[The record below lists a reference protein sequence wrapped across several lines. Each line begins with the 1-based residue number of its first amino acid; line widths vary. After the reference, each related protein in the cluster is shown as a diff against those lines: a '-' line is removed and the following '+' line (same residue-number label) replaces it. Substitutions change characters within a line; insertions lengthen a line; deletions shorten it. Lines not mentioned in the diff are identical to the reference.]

1 MEELFL
7 FISIGFIAQLIDG
20 CLGMA
25 YGVFSTSTLIAMGV
39 PLPVASASVH
49 FSEIFTTFASG
60 FAHLKFKNID
70 IPLLKKLAIPGIV
83 GGVIG
88 AYFLY
93 SFQSD
98 ILKKLIAIYLLIL
111 GIRILVLAYKTNRR
125 QSQTKSIPL
134 LGFLGG
140 FFDALGGG
148 GWGPIVN
155 TTLIAQGNSP
165 KRIIGTTSVAEFFVT
180 VTQSMMLF
188 SFIGLYYW
196 EIIFGLIVGGVCAAP
211 ISAYICQKIHTK
223 LLMFVVAVVIIIMNL
238 FNLCF

>member
-25 YGVFSTSTLIAMGV
+25 YGVFSSSILIAMGI
-39 PLPVASASVH
+39 PLPATSASVH
-49 FSEIFTTFASG
+49 FSEIFTTLASG
-60 FAHLKFKNID
+60 VSHLKLKNID
-70 IPLLKKLAIPGIV
+70 ISLLKKLTIPGII
-83 GGVIG
+83 GGVVG

-98 ILKKLIAIYLLIL
+98 ILKNLIAIYLLIL

-125 QSQTKSIPL
+125 QSQTKSVPL

-148 GWGPIVN
+148 GWGPIIN
-155 TTLIAQGNSP
+155 TTLIARGNAP
-165 KRIIGTTSVAEFFVT
+165 KQTIGTVSMAEFFVT
-180 VTQSMMLF
+180 MAQSIVFF
-188 SFIGLYYW
+188 SLIGLCHW
-196 EIIFGLIVGGVCAAP
+196 NIIFGLIIGGICAAP
-211 ISAYICQKIHTK
+211 LSAYMCKKINTK
-223 LLMFVVAVVIIIMNL
+223 LLMFVIAIVIISMNL
-238 FNLCF
+238 YSLFF